1 MRLER
6 QHRLSSSTQDE
17 ARPRRHSQG
26 MTKRAI
32 VVGGSIGGLLAGRV
46 LAEVC
51 HEVVLVERGELVDAP
66 LPRAGVPQGQH
77 AHGLLAGGLAALE
90 ELLPG
95 LCRELEQS
103 GCPSGDNLLDAAWV
117 LAGRRL
123 ARGDSGVRGMT
134 IARPLLEHAIRRRV
148 LALPNVSIRAGT
160 RVLGLGHTAGKVTG
174 VRLAAERGAE
184 QQLTADLVVDA
195 SGRHSLLPEWLTAMG
210 LAAPRIEE
218 VALETRYA
226 SRTYRRRPHHL
237 NGGIALCLVSSRKV
251 PRGGIALALDAE
263 RWLVSQYALGGAQ
276 PPRDHASFLAF
287 ARTLSSPA
295 LAELLQDSE
304 PLGEAHTLRFPS
316 SIRRHYAEMR
326 DFPQG
331 LLVCGDALASFNPTF
346 GQGITVAAKQAVL
359 LRRLCRHV
367 ALPELGKVFVEQATP
382 IVDVAWNAAVG
393 PAFAYPGVAGRLTLK
408 MRLAN
413 AYLPRVV
420 ARAHEDVQVATALLR
435 VMQFLAPPASLFAPR
450 LLFRVLAGVP
460 ADAAPAASPVTG

>member
-1 MRLER
+1 
-6 QHRLSSSTQDE
+6 
-17 ARPRRHSQG
+17 
-26 MTKRAI
+26 MTKSAV
-32 VVGGSIGGLLAGRV
+32 VVGGSIGGLLAGLA

-51 HEVVLVERGELVDAP
+51 REVVLVERGELVDAP

-103 GCPSGDNLLDAAWV
+103 GCPSGDNLRDAAWV

-123 ARGDSGVRGMT
+123 ARGDSGVRGMA

-160 RVLGLGHTAGKVTG
+160 RVLGLRQTAGRVTG
-174 VRLAAERGAE
+174 VRLAAEHGAE
-184 QQLTADLVVDA
+184 RQLTTDLVVDA
-195 SGRHSLLPEWLTAMG
+195 SGRHSVLPEWLTAVG
-210 LAAPRIEE
+210 LAAPRVEE
-218 VALETRYA
+218 IALETRYV

-251 PRGGIALALDAE
+251 PRGGIALALDGE

-276 PPRDHASFLAF
+276 PPRDHASFLGF

-304 PLGEAHTLRFPS
+304 PLGEAYTLRFPS
-316 SIRRHYAEMR
+316 SIRRHYHEMR

-359 LRRLCRHV
+359 LRGLCRHV
-367 ALPELGKVFVEQATP
+367 TLPELGKVFVEQAAP

-393 PAFAYPGVAGRLTLK
+393 PAFAFPGVAGRPTLK

-450 LLFRVLAGVP
+450 LLFRVLVGTS
-460 ADAAPAASPVTG
+460 ADADPAASPATG